1 MRKLGLGLSFI
12 TMAVF
17 AACGDDSSSGADVL
31 NESSSSSEVNDG
43 PSSNFDNKDSSSSE
57 GTSSG
62 KSEVSSSDSSK
73 ETSSS
78 SSQYSSSSENVTIV
92 DPSTV
97 VKGTMTDERDG
108 QTYRTVKIGDQTWM
122 AENLNYATDNSYCY
136 NDATL
141 SCDTYGRLYTW
152 TTAVGKTEVECGYGN
167 ECGLGTGDIRGVCPM
182 GWHLPSFL
190 EWNALFAAVGDSST
204 AGIKLKTTTGWR
216 GDGNGTDDYGFSAL
230 PAGYRTNNGAYNLK
244 GDHTYFWNSTE
255 FNKFYVY
262 YTGLYSS
269 GDYAKWSVN
278 TKSGGYSVRCLKD

>member
-12 TMAVF
+12 AMAVF

-78 SSQYSSSSENVTIV
+78 SSQYSSSSENATIV

-122 AENLNYATDNSYCY
+122 AA
-136 NDATL
+136 
-141 SCDTYGRLYTW
+141 W
-152 TTAVGKTEVECGYGN
+152 TTAVGKTEAECGYGN
-167 ECGLGTGDIRGVCPM
+167 ECGLGTGDIRGVCPK

-216 GDGNGTDDYGFSAL
+216 RDGNGTDDYGFSAL

-278 TKSGGYSVRCLKD
+278 TKSGGYSVRCLRD